1 MKNRIVELRQQ
12 KKMTQ
17 QDLADQ
23 LCVSRQ
29 TIISLEKGKYDP
41 SIGLAHKIA
50 VLFGKRIEDI
60 FLFKKD

>member
-1 MKNRIVELRQQ
+1 MVNRISELR
-12 KKMTQ
+12 KANGLTQ

-23 LCVSRQ
+23 LEVSRQ

-50 VLFGKRIEDI
+50 K
-60 FLFKKD
+60 LFKLCIEEVFIFEED